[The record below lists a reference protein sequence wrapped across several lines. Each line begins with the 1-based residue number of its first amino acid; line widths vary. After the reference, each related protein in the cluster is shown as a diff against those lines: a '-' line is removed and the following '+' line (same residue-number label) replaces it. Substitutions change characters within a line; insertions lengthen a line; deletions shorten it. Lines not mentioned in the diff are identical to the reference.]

1 VLSPSGRYIF
11 SVGGADRASRPPL
24 TLFDR
29 DTGEELQDV
38 SPEPILGFEP
48 IWRPGHEELWLLMA
62 NDVWGWKPGG
72 RLMKVVDTAVT
83 IILSDRSLF
92 TGDGRFWY
100 SMQPGVGDKVQI
112 FLRSADDP
120 GYEPLLLNPKGTGLA
135 SVQSLADGR
144 LVVEAWISD
153 QKRNDIY
160 LVDPVARTARAL
172 ASTGNVV
179 AIGRE
184 RVLALL
190 HWVTGGSG
198 DLTMIDLP
206 TGAHTRLAEN
216 VYSVAVDGSAS
227 GDLLAPGTRVG
238 YLVRNRI
245 ASPFDGLWVTALP

>member
-1 VLSPSGRYIF
+1 
-11 SVGGADRASRPPL
+11 VGAGTDQASRPPL

-38 SPEPILGFEP
+38 SPEPLSRFQP
-48 IWRPGHEELWLLMA
+48 VWRPGHDELWLLMA
-62 NDVWGWKPGG
+62 NEVWGWKAGG
-72 RLMKVVDTAVT
+72 RLMKLYGEAAT
-83 IILSDRSLF
+83 IYGPDQSLF

-100 SMQPGVGDKVQI
+100 WIPPGVGEGEKVRV

-120 GYEPLLLNPKGTGLA
+120 GYEPLLLNPQGTGLA
-135 SVQSLADGR
+135 NARSLADGR

-160 LVDPVARTARAL
+160 LVDPVARTSRAL

-198 DLTMIDLP
+198 DLTMIDLA